1 MSIITLTL
9 MKTTSLKT
17 AYLAESSLLAALLVR
32 LKHRNLYFVAG
43 EIVSFVAMLGF
54 VVLAT
59 TLHNATWTLWLA
71 AVCLALYVVIRRFDV
86 QNEARI
92 TAVDQLRQAYEDEA
106 RYLEGDFTPFGDG
119 ACHADTHHPFA
130 LDLDLFGPSSLFHRL
145 NRTVSTGGSRSLAAA
160 LTQLPGHTPQAKAE
174 VERKREAIDELAA
187 KQTWRMKFIAQG
199 KGKAGGIDSTRLT
212 QTMQAAAKVSIPR
225 FAAARLP
232 LAIACASIVGFF
244 ATLFLAVFTP
254 LSANVPVW
262 WGIINFFVV
271 MLICTKPLRMVSK
284 TANRLHAELTACVQL
299 LSLITTE
306 DMQAALN
313 KQLKTELQ
321 GALLAFKQ
329 LQQTVAS
336 LDRRSNVLGLMFA
349 NALFLSDFFLVRKFL
364 KWQDSHLKHFEQ
376 WVDSLSKADALVS
389 LATFRYNHP
398 ETVQPQIEDAPNI
411 VYQATNL
418 RHPFLGI
425 KAVGN
430 DLHIEQGQYHIVTG
444 ANMAGK
450 STFLRCVGVNYV
462 LAMAGLPV
470 FASEMRVSCFWLF
483 SSMRTTD
490 DLTHGISYFNAE
502 LLRLE
507 QLIGY
512 CHNHPNTFIIL
523 DEILKGTNSLD
534 KLNGSRLFL
543 QTMSQLPAS
552 GIVATHDLELSKLE
566 DESPS
571 RFANYCF
578 EIELGNDVTYSYRIT
593 RGVAQNQNATF
604 LLKKILKA

>member
-1 MSIITLTL
+1 M
-9 MKTTSLKT
+9 
-17 AYLAESSLLAALLVR
+17 
-32 LKHRNLYFVAG
+32 
-43 EIVSFVAMLGF
+43 
-54 VVLAT
+54 
-59 TLHNATWTLWLA
+59 
-71 AVCLALYVVIRRFDV
+71 
-86 QNEARI
+86 
-92 TAVDQLRQAYEDEA
+92 
-106 RYLEGDFTPFGDG
+106 
-119 ACHADTHHPFA
+119 
-130 LDLDLFGPSSLFHRL
+130 
-145 NRTVSTGGSRSLAAA
+145 
-160 LTQLPGHTPQAKAE
+160 
-174 VERKREAIDELAA
+174 
-187 KQTWRMKFIAQG
+187 
-199 KGKAGGIDSTRLT
+199 
-212 QTMQAAAKVSIPR
+212 
-225 FAAARLP
+225 
-232 LAIACASIVGFF
+232 
-244 ATLFLAVFTP
+244 
-254 LSANVPVW
+254 
-262 WGIINFFVV
+262 
-271 MLICTKPLRMVSK
+271 
-284 TANRLHAELTACVQL
+284 QL

-313 KQLKTELQ
+313 KQLQTELE
-321 GALLAFKQ
+321 GALHAFKQ

-376 WVDSLSKADALVS
+376 WVECLSKADALVS

-470 FASEMRVSCFWLF
+470 FAGEMRVSCFWLF

-566 DESPS
+566 DENPS